1 MNKTFLFFA
10 FIIFSKFDLHAR
22 PDIIFEENNLKED
35 LLPIIRENIN
45 FPLEYV
51 TVIDSQSG
59 KAVVSI
65 VSTPNKL
72 IDGNP
77 NPQGLLD
84 MFKITLSKGRAAISK
99 YIETSITSNTEIIST
114 KTTKSSE
121 YDNIASDRIV
131 QKTKTVNEILNESSS
146 MVMVNTKPVAYWY
159 SEDKN
164 YFKRAVVL
172 ILNNQ

>member
-1 MNKTFLFFA
+1 MKKTFLCLA
-10 FIIFSKFDLHAR
+10 IIIFSRLDLHAR
-22 PDIIFEENNLKED
+22 PDIIFEENNLRED

-77 NPQGLLD
+77 NSKGLLD
-84 MFKITLSKGRAAISK
+84 MFKITLTKGRAAISK
-99 YIETSITSNTEIIST
+99 YIETRIASNTEIIST
-114 KTTKSSE
+114 TSTKTSD

-131 QKTKTVNEILNESSS
+131 QKTKTVNEILNEGSS

-159 SEDKN
+159 SEDKH
-164 YFKRAVVL
+164 FFRRAVVL